1 MTVQNR
7 YLTTTI
13 DNTMT
18 QAPARVAAKNISI
31 DQVVIVLNGNKKE
44 ERILPH
50 ALNFARE
57 QNAELVIVH
66 IYKTDMNSSTREY
79 AELYL
84 KSVKNKSKAQYDNVN
99 SHLYD
104 GTSMSYALQSVIDN
118 QKQTCV
124 MVMSEERNWLQ
135 RLLKGN
141 RVAEFA
147 NHENVLIQEVV
158 G

>member
-13 DNTMT
+13 NSTIT
-18 QAPARVAAKNISI
+18 EAPARVASKNISI
-31 DQVVIVLNGNKKE
+31 DQVVILLNGNKKAE
-44 ERILPH
+44 QVLPH

-66 IYKTDMNSSTREY
+66 TYEADMNSSVQKQ

-84 KSVKNKSKAQYDNVN
+84 KSVKNKSKAQYDNVIDYL
-99 SHLYD
+99 HV
-104 GTSMSYALQSVIDN
+104 GTSMSYALQSVLDN

-124 MVMSEERNWLQ
+124 MVMNEKRNWLHRMLQ
-135 RLLKGN
+135 ADKF
-141 RVAEFA
+141 AEFA
-147 NHENVLIQEVV
+147 NYENVLIQEVV